1 MRAYNKTGPV
11 SVHAIAG
18 VAARMDEASTAVF
31 LTAAFGVNDLL
42 AEMLEQEEPYY
53 RYVLLESEDKDT
65 ERLNAPRFNEVA
77 GANILPHNEFE
88 HWLAEQLSGLNTRVK
103 YVHTKYIL
111 IDSLG
116 DAPCLI
122 SGSASFSGGSTRKN
136 DENW

>member
-31 LTAAFGVNDLL
+31 FTAAFGVNDLF
-42 AEMLEQEEPYY
+42 AEMLEQEEAYY
-53 RYVLLESEDKDT
+53 RYVNQNQDT
-65 ERLNAPRFNEVA
+65 EPLNAPRFNEVA

-116 DAPCLI
+116 DTPCLI
-122 SGSASFSGGSTRKN
+122 GGSASFSGGSTRKN

>member
-65 ERLNAPRFNEVA
+65 ERLNAPRFTKWQAPIHCRIMNS
-77 GANILPHNEFE
+77 NIG
-88 HWLAEQLSGLNTRVK
+88 WLSSSPGLTPASNTSIR
-103 YVHTKYIL
+103 
-111 IDSLG
+111 
-116 DAPCLI
+116 
-122 SGSASFSGGSTRKN
+122 SAYSSIP
-136 DENW
+136 